1 MLGKLEYEDPEQMS
15 IATRRGRSQDSLEGV
30 GSHAS
35 SDGSEVRKAIHEQAK
50 VSQVWFGA

>member
-1 MLGKLEYEDPEQMS
+1 MS
-15 IATRRGRSQDSLEGV
+15 IATRRGRSQDYLEGV

-35 SDGSEVRKAIHEQAK
+35 SDGNEFRKAIHEQAK